1 MPRVGLT
8 PALIAAEAAA
18 LSDERGFDELSLAA
32 VAKRFG
38 VAPPS
43 LYKHVDGLA
52 GLRREVS
59 LLTVTELGDRL
70 QSAAV
75 GLSGPEAVRA
85 LFTAYRNY
93 AHEHPGGYT
102 ATQRAPDPS
111 DTEASRIYARPV
123 QVIAAVLRGF
133 DIPENQMVHTI
144 RALRSA
150 VHGFIDLEA
159 QGGFRMPE
167 NIDESYDVLVEGF
180 IRALERWPASA
191 TGRGTGHNTRHG
203 TGHAADHTTPEG
215 EN

>member
-8 PALIAAEAAA
+8 PALVTAEAAA

-32 VAKRFG
+32 VAKRLG

-59 LLTVTELGDRL
+59 LLAVTELGDRL

-85 LFTAYRNY
+85 LFAAYRDY
-93 AHEHPGGYT
+93 AHGHPGGYT

-111 DTEASRIYARPV
+111 DTHASKVYARPV

-133 DIPENQMVHTI
+133 DIPEDRMVHTI

-167 NIDESYDVLVEGF
+167 NIDESYEVLVEGF
-180 IRALERWPASA
+180 IRALERWPAKTA
-191 TGRGTGHNTRHG
+191 GH
-203 TGHAADHTTPEG
+203 EG
-215 EN
+215 DN